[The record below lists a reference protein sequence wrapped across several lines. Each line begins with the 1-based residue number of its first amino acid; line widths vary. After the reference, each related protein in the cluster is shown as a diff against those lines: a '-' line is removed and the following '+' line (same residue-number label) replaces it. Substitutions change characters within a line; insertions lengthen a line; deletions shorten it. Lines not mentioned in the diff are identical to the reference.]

1 MSWLTDLISSAYS
14 GVSGA
19 LPTEVTDVYTGTLP
33 SVGGGGVSF
42 TPFTVTTSGLGNV
55 NTTASGSTQFNLSDS
70 QKILQ
75 DSLFGGASTAF
86 TNAMGPRDVR
96 EEDMYARIRALQ
108 TPEEQRQAMSLEERL
123 FNQGRMGVSTN
134 MYGGTPEQL
143 AMNKAREEAKNTAA
157 LQAIQMAQQEQQQQA
172 SLGSQF
178 MQQGYAPQAN
188 LLNALSAGM
197 GPAGLVDV
205 ANRQSAENALKASI
219 ANAQTAIG
227 QQQGLANL
235 YGGLFSGALGGVSGL
250 LGGAANLGGQVV
262 GDAAGSFFDW
272 LFND

>member
-19 LPTEVTDVYTGTLP
+19 LPSEVKDVYTGSLP

-42 TPFTVTTSGLGNV
+42 TPFTVTTSGLGDV
-55 NTTASGSTQFNLSDS
+55 NTLSSGSTEFNLSES
-70 QKILQ
+70 QKELQ
-75 DSLFGGASTAF
+75 DALFGGASTAF
-86 TNAMGPRDVR
+86 SNAMGPTAQR
-96 EEDMYARIRALQ
+96 EEDMYSRIRALQ
-108 TPEEQRQAMSLEERL
+108 TPEEQRQSLALEERL

-143 AMNKAREEAKNTAA
+143 ALNKARAEAQNTAA

-188 LLNALSAGM
+188 LLNALNAGM

-250 LGGAANLGGQVV
+250 IGGAANMGANII
-262 GDAAGSFFDW
+262 GDAAGGFFDW